1 MEDII
6 RKPDGTVV
14 YKSEMDLFLE
24 EGIDYYFSLISR
36 DNKKEVNKEARE

>member
-14 YKSEMDLFLE
+14 YMSETDIFLQ
-24 EGIDYYFSLISR
+24 EGIDFYFKKIHE
-36 DNKKEVNKEARE
+36 DNKKESLKEARE

>member
-14 YKSEMDLFLE
+14 YKTEMDLFLE
-24 EGIDYYFSLISR
+24 EGIDYYFKLLY
-36 DNKKEVNKEARE
+36 KEDKKEARE